1 MDEQIIHER
10 RIRQSKTLKGENDR
24 LWNDNPHKKC
34 YKDYFNMIKDLFFNK
49 YKMKAT
55 IKTFP
60 CIDGDCIFMKLY
72 DQSNTD
78 SFHIMIDCGALS
90 ENIIDFICHDLNLK
104 IDLLIVTHI
113 DKDHIDGITAMFY
126 EDRLKKLEIG
136 KILYNCYQVYEG
148 KAQSL
153 DETIRTQIEMIEK
166 LASEDIGSQISVK
179 GSVSLAS
186 KILEKQELK
195 QVWERNVIKDTTPD
209 FHLGK
214 KWGKLVFLSPS
225 EDAMKDLYNLF
236 KEEYA
241 GITSEKIPDKPFERI
256 EEMYELL
263 IRLDALRTRVFH
275 GQRVKNRDFECGNF
289 IGLDEA
295 ILESAYKTELNE
307 NELSKQ
313 NKASLA
319 FVWECNGH
327 RVLFLGDA
335 QAHQVVTMLESKLG
349 KGVLHFD
356 AIKVSHHGSAYNA
369 TKELY
374 NKIDSPMYYLTG
386 GEEGS
391 RPSLEAIA
399 KIVYKGKTDKK
410 RRVIRYNFKTTL
422 TEELTSESTKDIR
435 DKYNF
440 KLENDNEEDSY
451 EFKY

>member
-1 MDEQIIHER
+1 MEHLNNIYMFR
-10 RIRQSKTLKGENDR
+10 GMCLRKRN
-24 LWNDNPHKKC
+24 
-34 YKDYFNMIKDLFFNK
+34 
-49 YKMKAT
+49 MKAT

-60 CIDGDCIFMKLY
+60 CIDGDCIFMKLC

-90 ENIIDFICHDLNLK
+90 DNIIDYICQDLSLK

-126 EDRLKKLEIG
+126 EERLKNLTIG
-136 KILYNCYQVYEG
+136 KILYNCYQDYKG

-153 DETIRTQIEMIEK
+153 DESIRTQIDMIEK
-166 LASEDIGSQISVK
+166 LASEDLGSQISVK

-195 QVWERNVIKDTTPD
+195 QVWERSVIKDTTPD

-225 EDAMKDLYNLF
+225 EEAMENLYKLF

-241 GITSEKIPDKPFERI
+241 GITSEKIPDKPFEKI
-256 EEMYELL
+256 EEMYELI
-263 IRLDALRTRVFH
+263 IRLDALRSRAFH

-289 IGLDEA
+289 IGLNGA
-295 ILESAYKTELNE
+295 ILESAYKVEPNE

-313 NKASLA
+313 NKASL
-319 FVWECNGH
+319 GH

-335 QAHQVVTMLESKLG
+335 PAHQVATTLESKLG
-349 KGVLHFD
+349 KGVLYFD

-374 NKIDSPMYYLTG
+374 DKIDSPMYYLTG

>member
-1 MDEQIIHER
+1 MEHLNNINIFR
-10 RIRQSKTLKGENDR
+10 GMCLRKRN
-24 LWNDNPHKKC
+24 
-34 YKDYFNMIKDLFFNK
+34 
-49 YKMKAT
+49 MKAT

-60 CIDGDCIFMKLY
+60 CIDGDCMFMKLC
-72 DQSNTD
+72 DLSNTD

-90 ENIIDFICHDLNLK
+90 KNIVDYICHDLSLK

-126 EDRLKKLEIG
+126 EDRLKNLKIG
-136 KILYNCYQVYEG
+136 KILYNCYQNYEG
-148 KAQSL
+148 NAQPL
-153 DETIRTQIEMIEK
+153 DKIIRTQMDMIEK
-166 LASEDIGSQISVK
+166 LTSEDMGSQISVK

-225 EDAMKDLYNLF
+225 EEAMEDLYQLF

-256 EEMYELL
+256 EEMHELI
-263 IRLDALRTRVFH
+263 IRLDALRSRAFH
-275 GQRVKNRDFECGNF
+275 GQRVKNRDFECGNS
-289 IGLDEA
+289 IGFNEA
-295 ILESAYKTELNE
+295 IFESAYKAEPNE

-374 NKIDSPMYYLTG
+374 NKVDSPMYYITG
-386 GEEGS
+386 GEEGL
-391 RPSLEAIA
+391 RPSLETIA

-410 RRVIRYNFKTTL
+410 IRAIRYNFKTTL
-422 TEELTSESTKDIR
+422 TEELTSGSTKDIR

>member
-1 MDEQIIHER
+1 MC
-10 RIRQSKTLKGENDR
+10 LKKRN
-24 LWNDNPHKKC
+24 
-34 YKDYFNMIKDLFFNK
+34 
-49 YKMKAT
+49 MKAT

-60 CIDGDCIFMKLY
+60 CIDGDCIFMKLR

-78 SFHIMIDCGALS
+78 SFHVMIDCGALS
-90 ENIIDFICHDLNLK
+90 ENIIDYIYQDLSLK

-126 EDRLKKLEIG
+126 EDRLKNLKIG
-136 KILYNCYQVYEG
+136 KILYNCYQNYEG
-148 KAQSL
+148 NAQPL
-153 DETIRTQIEMIEK
+153 DEIIRTQMDMIEK

-225 EDAMKDLYNLF
+225 EEAMEDLYKLF

-256 EEMYELL
+256 EEMYELI
-263 IRLDALRTRVFH
+263 IRLDALRSRAFH
-275 GQRVKNRDFECGNF
+275 GQRAKNRDLEYVNF
-289 IGLDEA
+289 IGINEA
-295 ILESAYKTELNE
+295 IFESAYKAEPNE

-335 QAHQVVTMLESKLG
+335 PAHQVATTLEAKLG
-349 KGVLHFD
+349 KGVLYFD

-374 NKIDSPMYYLTG
+374 DKIDSTMYYITG

-399 KIVYKGKTDKK
+399 KIVCKGKTDKK

-422 TEELTSESTKDIR
+422 TEELTSASTKDIR

-440 KLENDNEEDSY
+440 TLENDNEADSY